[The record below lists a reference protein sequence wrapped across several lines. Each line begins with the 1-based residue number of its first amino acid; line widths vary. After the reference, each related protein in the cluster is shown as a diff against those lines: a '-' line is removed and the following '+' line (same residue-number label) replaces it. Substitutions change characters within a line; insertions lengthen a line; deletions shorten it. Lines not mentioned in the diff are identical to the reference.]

1 MTVYVIRE
9 GKLVKKRNLTDA
21 QADKRAIFPT
31 PNVSRLTPYES
42 PIDGHEVTSWGERE
56 RELRDNDAYDPRDFS
71 GEYPRSKGRK
81 NPDERPEPDPEPEL
95 PFWTDP
101 F

>member
-1 MTVYVIRE
+1 MTVYVYRD
-9 GKLVKKRNLTDA
+9 GKVVPKT
-21 QADKRAIFPT
+21 AIARPARQL
-31 PNVSRLTPYES
+31 PLPMISRLEPYES
-42 PIDGHEVTSWGERE
+42 PIDGHEVTSWGERD